1 MYKILYFLYT
11 ANFAAIISELA
22 FHITQKVHEKILI
35 TDTRLIHWDEDTG
48 CYLHQSLQ
56 YKYCGWASECTPDI
70 SKFLNF
76 SIRKR
81 NGIHCAGT
89 NASSW
94 KFIPAHMVTKTH
106 RTDYKSESSLNVVV
120 SIILKI
126 VTVAFCSEEPVTNVS
141 VQDGNHSTLTK
152 QRNLVS
158 AVLQHRRHFRVTKNF
173 NPSNSNN
180 HWN

>member
-1 MYKILYFLYT
+1 MYKFLYFLYT
-11 ANFAAIISELA
+11 AIFAAI
-22 FHITQKVHEKILI
+22 HIGASLPYNLKSSRKDINHKS
-35 TDTRLIHWDEDTG
+35 DTRLIHWDEDTG

-56 YKYCGWASECTPDI
+56 YKYCSWASECTPDI

-89 NASSW
+89 NTSSW

-106 RTDYKSESSLNVVV
+106 RTYYKSESSLNVVV

-152 QRNLVS
+152 QWNLVS

-173 NPSNSNN
+173 NPC
-180 HWN
+180 